1 MTIRRI
7 EMKMKNVS
15 SMTIE
20 SVGHNPD
27 TNTLRVRFRNGVEY
41 DYANVNA
48 EQHAAFIG
56 AESVGSHF
64 HSNIKGKFEHIRIG
78 SK

>member
-1 MTIRRI
+1 MN
-7 EMKMKNVS
+7 MKKVD

-27 TNTLRVRFRNGVEY
+27 TNTLRIRFRNGVEY

-64 HSNIKGKFEHIRIG
+64 HSNIKGKFEH
-78 SK
+78 SKLGRKE

>member
-1 MTIRRI
+1 MNMKKVKSFTID
-7 EMKMKNVS
+7 
-15 SMTIE
+15 

-27 TNTLRVRFRNGVEY
+27 TNTLRVRFLNGVEY

-64 HSNIKGKFEHIRIG
+64 HANIKGKFEH
-78 SK
+78 SKLGGK